1 MGPLNNTLKGFKMDR
16 PEYLPPGK
24 FVQVFLP
31 REIYFDFAKLC
42 LETGKTRQELLLEAI
57 EGMLKERRQEAE
69 EEEERSNHLI

>member
-1 MGPLNNTLKGFKMDR
+1 MDR

-57 EGMLKERRQEAE
+57 EAKLKERRQEDSTE
-69 EEEERSNHLI
+69 NL